1 MSEDTLASVLRSVMR
16 LRSPG
21 EATELACAIA
31 LCDECGRAQAT
42 QKRNAVGLAALKM
55 YTLDYPCVYADLNAA
70 MRANDASAIAPYGQY
85 VRTMLEAMLVS
96 PRFEGA
102 TVYRGIRLDM
112 RAACT
117 KGATLVW
124 PEFASCTSSIETQ
137 ETFLGPTG
145 DRTLFVLTV
154 TQGRARSIADVSM
167 IGGESEVLLPPNTR
181 ITVESAYRAGS
192 GLLLV
197 NATEMPTECMLGALE
212 IVDRARRAHR
222 ARKVAECR
230 AKVRAREEAQIERQA
245 AEAEH
250 RAMVRAREDAQRLA
264 ASAHAAEKRAAER
277 RAKVEIE
284 RRAMDE
290 AADAER
296 LAMVREWEEAQIE
309 RQAAEAEHRAMVR
322 AREEAQ
328 RLAASAHAA
337 EKRAA
342 ERRAKV
348 EIERRAMDEAA
359 EAEHRAMVRAREAQ
373 RMEAAEA
380 EHRAMV
386 RAREEAQ
393 RMEAQRTE
401 AAEAARRAQVRARE
415 EAQRMEAAEAERR
428 AQFRARAEAQRM
440 EAAEAERRAQVRA
453 REEALEAAV
462 VQC

>member
-42 QKRNAVGLAALKM
+42 KKRNAVGLAALKM

-145 DRTLFVLTV
+145 DRTLFVLTL

-212 IVDRARRAHR
+212 IVDR
-222 ARKVAECR
+222 
-230 AKVRAREEAQIERQA
+230 IERQA

-250 RAMVRAREDAQRLA
+250 RAREEAQRLA
-264 ASAHAAEKRAAER
+264 ASAHAAEKRAAGR

-296 LAMVREWEEAQIE
+296 LAMVR
-309 RQAAEAEHRAMVR
+309 VR
-322 AREEAQ
+322 E
-328 RLAASAHAA
+328 
-337 EKRAA
+337 
-342 ERRAKV
+342 
-348 EIERRAMDEAA
+348 
-359 EAEHRAMVRAREAQ
+359 EAQ
-373 RMEAAEA
+373 RMEAADA

-401 AAEAARRAQVRARE
+401 AAEAERRAQVRARAE
-415 EAQRMEAAEAERR
+415 AQRMEAAEAAHRAQVRARAEAQRMEAAEAERR

-453 REEALEAAV
+453 REEAQRMEAAV